1 MSLVLTV
8 CCAHCIFWLHFV
20 VALVNSSRCFLP
32 FTLLDHFIFKM
43 SAVTWEE
50 EKVHVYLLKTDGK
63 KWRYICTCCL
73 AFLFFVILCK
83 MCIKHVCWT
92 KQTVL
97 KSNLKSCGCTNT
109 KPVKKNK
116 LTEVKF
122 TWDELG
128 WTYVS
133 VTNLQTGSTVEPGA
147 KILSQSPQTPV
158 LKSTTIQQK

>member
-20 VALVNSSRCFLP
+20 VALVNSSRCFFSHSHYWIIL
-32 FTLLDHFIFKM
+32 FSKCQQWHERRKKLM
-43 SAVTWEE
+43 YA
-50 EKVHVYLLKTDGK
+50 YLLKTDGK

-73 AFLFFVILCK
+73 SFLFFVVLCK

-109 KPVKKNK
+109 KPVKKKTSWQKSN
-116 LTEVKF
+116 LHEMNL
-122 TWDELG
+122 DELM
-128 WTYVS
+128 Y
-133 VTNLQTGSTVEPGA
+133 
-147 KILSQSPQTPV
+147 LSLTCKQEAQLNQVP
-158 LKSTTIQQK
+158 KY